1 MSPPHSTSEPYDHGM
16 LSMADGN
23 AVYYELRGNPRG
35 VPVLIVH
42 GGPGSGS
49 PTGTPRAFDP
59 ERYHV
64 ILFDQR
70 GCGRSTPHASDP
82 AASMAHN
89 TTEHLLGDMEQLR
102 AHLHIERWALFG
114 GSWGSGLSVEY
125 AERNPDRVLGLVVAS
140 VWTMSRREVDWLY
153 RGGVGEL
160 FPEEFHHFCEAVPR
174 AERSGDV
181 VADYARL
188 MEDASPEARLNA
200 ARAWATWEDAV
211 LSLEP
216 SGKARPF
223 GDRDPESL
231 QAFVRICSTYA
242 ANAAWRR
249 DGALL
254 EHAERLSGIP
264 GSIIHGRLD
273 LSCPLRTAWE
283 LARAWPRADFVV
295 LDDTGHKGG
304 PTANQA
310 LQEAFASLLDR

>member
-1 MSPPHSTSEPYDHGM
+1 MSPPHSTSEPYEHGM
-16 LSMADGN
+16 LPMADGN
-23 AVYYELRGNPRG
+23 AVYYELRGNPDG

-49 PTGTPRAFDP
+49 PTGTPRSFDP

-82 AASMAHN
+82 TTSMAHN
-89 TTEHLLGDMEQLR
+89 TTQDLLTDMELLR
-102 AHLHIERWALFG
+102 VHLGIERWVVFG
-114 GSWGSGLSVEY
+114 GSWGSGLAVEY
-125 AERNPDRVLGLVVAS
+125 AERNPDRVIGLIVAS

-160 FPEEFHHFCEAVPR
+160 FPEEFHRFTEAIPIQD
-174 AERSGDV
+174 RSGDV
-181 VADYARL
+181 IADYARL
-188 MEDASPEARLNA
+188 MADPSRATRLNTA
-200 ARAWATWEDAV
+200 TAWASWEDTV
-211 LSLEP
+211 VSLEP
-216 SGKARPF
+216 NGKARLF
-223 GDRDPESL
+223 SDRDPESL

-242 ANAAWRR
+242 ANEAWRQ

-254 EHAERLSGIP
+254 EHASRLSEIP

-273 LSCPLRTAWE
+273 LSCPLKTAWD
-283 LARAWPRADFVV
+283 LARAWPLANFVIIE
-295 LDDTGHKGG
+295 DAGHKGG

-310 LQEAFASLLDR
+310 LHNAFSSLVG